1 LAATTRRP
9 PPDARPG
16 SVPPSELGFAT
27 NAQRYSGAP
36 GTHVLRAMRRHWFVA
51 LVPVVLLVAGAV
63 GLALKRSPRYKA
75 TANVSVGHVYVTD
88 PAGIATIID
97 ATQSLAAVYSRAIHS
112 GAVLDGTR
120 RRIGDGS
127 ATGSLTATPLPES
140 PLIKVTAESSS
151 ARGAITLANAGA
163 DALMAYVNRQVRD
176 NSASATLSTRYREA
190 ALRYRQR
197 LETRKRLDRRY
208 DRNRNRKNKAARD
221 RAAAAT
227 DTALLRREALRASY
241 EQAVQGGTSSVGVEI
256 FSHASSATSDRRS
269 MMQILVFVGL
279 IGGLAAGAA
288 LALLRAARDIRRG
301 L

>member
-1 LAATTRRP
+1 M
-9 PPDARPG
+9 
-16 SVPPSELGFAT
+16 AT
-27 NAQRYSGAP
+27 NAERDSGTP

-63 GLALKRSPRYKA
+63 GLGLKRSPRYKA
-75 TANVSVGHVYVTD
+75 TANVSVGHVYVTN
-88 PAGIATIID
+88 PVGIATIID

-112 GAVLDGTR
+112 SAVLEGTR
-120 RRIGDGS
+120 RRLGEGS
-127 ATGSLTATPLPES
+127 SVTGTFTATPLPES

-151 ARGAITLANAGA
+151 AQGAITLANASA
-163 DALMAYVNRQVRD
+163 DALAAYINRQVRD

-197 LETRKRLDRRY
+197 VETRKHLDRRY
-208 DRNRNRKNKAARD
+208 DRKRNRKNKAARD
-221 RAAAAT
+221 RAAAAA

-256 FSHASSATSDRRS
+256 FSHASAATSDRRS

-279 IGGLAAGAA
+279 VGGLAAGAA

-301 L
+301 A